1 MTFLKLFFSFTNK
14 IKIIYL
20 FSNDTTKKYTCLYF
34 ITQTIFFYQV
44 LKKIYLRNTITIK
57 PISQWIKTNTLNII
71 IIKNDQIS

>member
-20 FSNDTTKKYTCLYF
+20 FSNDTTKKIHVLILYNSNN
-34 ITQTIFFYQV
+34 FFYQV